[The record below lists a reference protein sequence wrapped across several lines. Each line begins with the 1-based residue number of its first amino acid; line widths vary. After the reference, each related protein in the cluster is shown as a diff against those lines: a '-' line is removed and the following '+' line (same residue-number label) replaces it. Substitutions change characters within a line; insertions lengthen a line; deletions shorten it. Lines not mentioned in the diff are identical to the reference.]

1 MGPNGIPVARC
12 RARVGAY
19 AVTAL
24 LLGMAGA
31 TTAAAR
37 PVSGARPAQSTG
49 GEAVPTA
56 TPSPTAPLPSDKPV
70 PFGVSTAPAP
80 AIARVNCAAVCDGG
94 AVRNGSLLRVRG
106 GKDMRAVDQLVFL
119 GADGDAD
126 DVSAAP
132 VVRRRTSVDVR
143 VPLGAP
149 GGFVAVV
156 DRDGRMSAASPTPV
170 VMAAGS
176 PLRLAGGAPS
186 VELAVRAPEAFYGA
200 ETPATL
206 TYVVH
211 AAAPVDALVEIARVS
226 DGVVV
231 ARFDVPQVVP
241 EVLQTATWDGTAGGK
256 VQKPGR
262 YAFRVS
268 LAGIAGPPQ
277 PAEFDFA
284 RDRFPILGPHVFGTG
299 AAAFGGGRG
308 HQGQDV
314 FAACG
319 TPLVAAHAGTV
330 KFSDYQGR
338 AGNYLVIDNDGVAT
352 DYGYMHLR
360 DKALVKEGDHLTTG
374 QLVGYVGDTG
384 DADGCHLHFE
394 IWTAPGWYAGGHPT
408 DPLPSLKAWDRR
420 G

>member
-12 RARVGAY
+12 RARVRAY
-19 AVTAL
+19 WVTAAL
-24 LLGMAGA
+24 ATALAFPAVSAGKPAPAPA
-31 TTAAAR
+31 T
-37 PVSGARPAQSTG
+37 GTG
-49 GEAVPTA
+49 GQAVPTA
-56 TPSPTAPLPSDKPV
+56 TPTPGATPVPSDKPV

-80 AIARVNCAAVCDGG
+80 AITRVDCASVCDGG
-94 AVRNGSLLRVRG
+94 ALRTGSVLRVRG
-106 GKDMRAVDQLVFL
+106 GKDMRVVDRVVFL
-119 GADGDAD
+119 GADGEGD
-126 DVSAAP
+126 DVSALP
-132 VVRRRTSVDVR
+132 SLKRKTSIDVK

-149 GGFVAVV
+149 SGFVAVV
-156 DRDGRMSAASPTPV
+156 DRDGRESVSPAQVVMSAAQ
-170 VMAAGS
+170 
-176 PLRLAGGAPS
+176 PLRLAGGGPS
-186 VELAVRAPEAFYGA
+186 VELAMRAPRAFYGA
-200 ETPATL
+200 ATMATL
-206 TYVVH
+206 NYVVH
-211 AAAPVDALVEIARVS
+211 AAAPVDAVVEVARES
-226 DGVVV
+226 DGAVMGRWNVS
-231 ARFDVPQVVP
+231 QVVP
-241 EVLQTATWDGTAGGK
+241 EVMQTATWDGTAGGK
-256 VQKPGR
+256 LQKAGS
-262 YAFRVS
+262 YAFRVY

-277 PAEFDFA
+277 PASFEFA

-314 FAACG
+314 FATCG

-338 AGNYLVIDNDGVAT
+338 AGNYLVIDNDGATT

-360 DKALVKEGDHLTTG
+360 DKALVSEGDHVMTG

-394 IWTAPGWYAGGHPT
+394 IWTAPGWYAGGRPI

>member
-1 MGPNGIPVARC
+1 M
-12 RARVGAY
+12 RV
-19 AVTAL
+19 
-24 LLGMAGA
+24 
-31 TTAAAR
+31 
-37 PVSGARPAQSTG
+37 
-49 GEAVPTA
+49 
-56 TPSPTAPLPSDKPV
+56 
-70 PFGVSTAPAP
+70 
-80 AIARVNCAAVCDGG
+80 
-94 AVRNGSLLRVRG
+94 
-106 GKDMRAVDQLVFL
+106 VDEVVFL
-119 GADGDAD
+119 GVDGEAD
-126 DVSAAP
+126 DVSALPA
-132 VVRRRTSVDVR
+132 VKRKSSVDVK

-156 DRDGRMSAASPTPV
+156 DRDGRVSAPSPTPV
-170 VMAAGS
+170 ALAS
-176 PLRLAGGAPS
+176 AQPLRLADSAPS
-186 VELAVRAPEAFYGA
+186 VELAVRAPRAFYGA
-200 ETPATL
+200 AVPASL

-211 AAAPVDALVEIARVS
+211 ASAPVDATVEVARES
-226 DGVVV
+226 DGAVM
-231 ARFDVPQVVP
+231 ARWNVPQVVP
-241 EVLQTATWDGTAGGK
+241 EQMQTATWDGTAGGK
-256 VQKPGR
+256 LQKAGN
-262 YAFRVS
+262 YAFRVY

-277 PAEFDFA
+277 PAAFEFA

-299 AAAFGGGRG
+299 AAAFGGPRG

-314 FAACG
+314 FAVCG

-360 DKALVKEGDHLTTG
+360 DKALVSEGEHVATG

-394 IWTAPGWYAGGHPT
+394 IWTAPGWYAGGRPT

>member
-1 MGPNGIPVARC
+1 VTIALGVAL
-12 RARVGAY
+12 AFP
-19 AVTAL
+19 AL
-24 LLGMAGA
+24 SAGK
-31 TTAAAR
+31 
-37 PVSGARPAQSTG
+37 PAPGSSTG
-49 GEAVPTA
+49 GQPVPTA
-56 TPSPTAPLPSDKPV
+56 TPTPGATPVPSNKPV
-70 PFGVSTAPAP
+70 PFGVSTAAAP
-80 AIARVNCAAVCDGG
+80 SITRVDCAAVCDGG
-94 AVRNGSLLRVRG
+94 AVRAGSVLRVRG
-106 GKDMRAVDQLVFL
+106 VKDLRVVDEVAFL
-119 GADGDAD
+119 GAGGDGD
-126 DVSAAP
+126 DVYAVPS
-132 VVRRRTSVDVR
+132 VRRKTSVDVT

-149 GGFVAVV
+149 AGFVAAV
-156 DRDGRMSAASPTPV
+156 DRDGRMSASPAPV
-170 VMAAGS
+170 VMPAAQ

-186 VELAVRAPEAFYGA
+186 VEVAMRAPHAFYGA
-200 ETPATL
+200 AVPATL
-206 TYVVH
+206 SYVIH
-211 AAAPVDALVEIARVS
+211 AAVPVDAVVEVARES
-226 DGVVV
+226 DGAVM
-231 ARFDVPQVVP
+231 ARRNVSQVVP
-241 EVLQTATWDGTAGGK
+241 EVMQTATWDGTAGGK
-256 VQKPGR
+256 LQKPGR
-262 YAFRVS
+262 YAFRVY

-277 PAEFDFA
+277 PASFDFA

-338 AGNYLVIDNDGVAT
+338 AGNYLVIDNDDVAT

-360 DKALVKEGDHLTTG
+360 EKALVAEGEHVSTG
-374 QLVGYVGDTG
+374 QLVGYVGDSG